1 MPYRPSNPAAF
12 DAELSPQPGPDT
24 DIMVDMPGGDRVER
38 DGDAAVTYLEGGDIV
53 VDLDGEGATEEGK
66 PSMAEAMEHGFNL
79 AEILTENE
87 LAVIATEVLDGVD
100 QDLQSRNPWFQM
112 VAKGLKK
119 LGVEVNDADAN
130 LGVFKIA
137 KQATFP
143 IINEALVQFQAR
155 AIAELFP
162 PGGPVK
168 AMVLGDQTEELVQQ
182 SERVEGYMNYQLTFD
197 DKTYFPETDQMMFLL
212 GIEGSIFRKA
222 YKDPLKRKNVLR
234 MVRAENFVVPYHA
247 TSLEDAPRFTHRLRM
262 MHNDML
268 KLMNCGYFRHADIP
282 APASTPMDRTA
293 GEADLSESRDKAEGK
308 TDPGTGQTF
317 TGDIPHDIEECY
329 LDLDIKGFE
338 DVDPTGEATGI
349 KLPYCVHVERESK
362 KVLAVYRNW
371 KEDDQ
376 DKRKIILFAHYRY
389 LPGTGFYGWGLFHA
403 IGGLDSAATAILRT
417 LIVSAAFAGA
427 GGGFKTKEGRGV
439 GSSITLEPG
448 VYKDTDATFDEV
460 SRAFYTPEFK
470 QPPEALFR
478 ILGILDEKG
487 MRFASTTE
495 AMVGDAKN
503 TGPVGTTLALIE
515 QGSKVHSGI
524 HKRCH
529 AAAGDEFRMLADLN
543 GETIPL
549 EGYPYNVPG
558 ASRQVFGKDFD
569 ARIDIM
575 PVSDPNIFSST
586 QRIAIAQAG
595 LELANSAPDLHDR
608 REAFRRMHEALR
620 QPDIDKL
627 MPPIADIE
635 RCDPVTE
642 NALALTGHPVK
653 VYPDQPHDAHIAV
666 HLGELQIMALQ
677 KSPSLQTFQQVILP
691 HIAEHEAQALR
702 IKFMQQSG
710 IDILPPLN
718 LDGKP
723 GEPAAQQLPPEIE
736 NQIAV
741 KAAEM
746 MSQLLK
752 QLQDAQQKTEAG
764 GQSGDAAGGQAEGE
778 QAAQA
783 HQQGMEQ
790 DDAATGADIRRK
802 DAAAAAGEKRKDFQL
817 QADLDRKDAAAGLD
831 PASVKA
837 AQSYLMQRGLDGV
850 ITPRALAVSS
860 RALGHSFDEV
870 VRMVMLLRS
879 GGQGMGAS
887 ARVGPHI
894 AGDRMF
900 G

>member
-1 MPYRPSNPAAF
+1 MPYRNPAAF
-12 DAELSPQPGPDT
+12 DAELEPPPGLDA
-24 DIMVDMPGGDRVER
+24 DIVVAMPGGPRSEKE
-38 DGDAAVTYLEGGDIV
+38 GDATVTYLDGGDIV
-53 VDLDGEGATEEGK
+53 VDLEGGGGDEAGK
-66 PSMAEAMEHGFNL
+66 PTMAEAMEHGFNL

-100 QDLQSRNPWFQM
+100 QDLQSRNPWFKA
-112 VAKGLKK
+112 VATGLKK
-119 LGVEVNDADAN
+119 LGMEVNDGDAN
-130 LGVFKIA
+130 LGVFKLA
-137 KQATFP
+137 RNATFP

-222 YKDPLKRKNVLR
+222 YKDPLKKKNVLR
-234 MVRAENFVVPYHA
+234 MVRAENFIVPYHA

-268 KLMNCGYFRHADIP
+268 KLMAAGYFRHADIA
-282 APASTPMDRTA
+282 APASTPMDRTG
-293 GEADLSESRDKAEGK
+293 GESDLEEARDKAEGK

-317 TGDIPHDIEECY
+317 TGDVPHDIEECY
-329 LDLDIKGFE
+329 LDLDIAGFE
-338 DVDPTGEATGI
+338 DKDVIGDATGI
-349 KLPYCVHVERESK
+349 KLPYCVHVERESR

-371 KEDDQ
+371 KEDDE
-376 DKRKIILFAHYRY
+376 DKRKIIRFAHYRY

-417 LIVSAAFAGA
+417 LIVGAAFAGA
-427 GGGFKTKEGRGV
+427 GGGFKTKEGRGLP
-439 GSSITLEPG
+439 SSVTLEPG
-448 VYKDTDATFDEV
+448 VYKDTDASFDELN
-460 SRAFYTPEFK
+460 RAFYTPEYK
-470 QPPEALFR
+470 QPPESLFK

-529 AAAGDEFRMLADLN
+529 NAAGDEFRMLAELD
-543 GETIPL
+543 GETVPE

-558 ASRQVFGKDFD
+558 ASRQIYARDFD

-627 MPPIADIE
+627 MPPIKDIE

-642 NALALTGHPVK
+642 NALAITGHPIK

-666 HLGELQIMALQ
+666 HLGELQMMVLQ
-677 KSPSLQTFQQVILP
+677 KSPSLQTAQQILLP
-691 HIAEHEAQALR
+691 HIADHEAQSLR

-710 IDILPPLN
+710 ISILPPLN
-718 LDGKP
+718 LDGKS
-723 GEPAAQQLPPEIE
+723 GEPLAQPLPPEVE

-746 MSQLLK
+746 MGQLLK
-752 QLQDAQQKTEAG
+752 QLQEAQQKTEG
-764 GQSGDAAGGQAEGE
+764 GGDAGGGQAD
-778 QAAQA
+778 A
-783 HQQGMEQ
+783 QQGAEAHAQ
-790 DDAATGADIRRK
+790 DMHQADAATGADIRRK
-802 DAAAAAGEKRKDFQL
+802 DAAAAAGEKRKDFML

-831 PASVKA
+831 PASVKS
-837 AQSYLMQRGLDGV
+837 AQDYLAQRGLDGV
-850 ITPRALAVSS
+850 MTPRALAVSS

-870 VRMVMLLRS
+870 VRMVMLLRA
-879 GGQGMGAS
+879 GGQGYGAS

-894 AGDRMF
+894 PGDRRF